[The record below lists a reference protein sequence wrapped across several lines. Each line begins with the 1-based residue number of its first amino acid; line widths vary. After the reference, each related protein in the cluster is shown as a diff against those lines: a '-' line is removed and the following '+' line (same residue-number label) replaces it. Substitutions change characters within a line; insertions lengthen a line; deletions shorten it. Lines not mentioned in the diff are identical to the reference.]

1 MHNYG
6 PEGEGKR
13 QRLVLQPPRPSA
25 TCTDEGCAG
34 DVAEA
39 AAVIGECDVCAV
51 SRARDIEDVV
61 DAVGMWPRRLS
72 VSVSVETL
80 MMMMS
85 CVCCRVKFTTLV
97 LRVRPWTCG
106 RTNPGCSLHVKDKEE

>member
-25 TCTDEGCAG
+25 TCIHEGCAG

-39 AAVIGECDVCAV
+39 AAVIGECDVRDV
-51 SRARDIEDVV
+51 SRTEGRRGRSRRGRDVDPWVV
-61 DAVGMWPRRLS
+61 GQCER
-72 VSVSVETL
+72 
-80 MMMMS
+80 
-85 CVCCRVKFTTLV
+85 
-97 LRVRPWTCG
+97 
-106 RTNPGCSLHVKDKEE
+106 